1 LKDNINAEKVRG
13 VIFDLGSTLLEYETI
28 PWDDLS
34 LLCLDAG
41 YDYLKNSGHAVPGKD
56 DFIEKYIAIRQ
67 KYRKHSGETLD
78 EWIITDAIGEL
89 LSAFDLNGSASLAED
104 FFAAYHVP
112 LARQVTMFADA
123 PTVLRTLKSNR
134 HKIGLVS
141 NTIFPED
148 AHVEELKKY
157 AIFNLFDFTIFS
169 SSFGKRK
176 PHPEIYKRATELIG
190 LAPENL
196 LFVGDRYIEDY
207 VGPSDFGM
215 QAMIKFREG
224 RPYPDHMPE
233 NVTVIRA
240 LVELLDYLDLK
251 IDDK

>member
-1 LKDNINAEKVRG
+1 MKNNINAEKIRG

-41 YDYLKNSGHAVPGKD
+41 YEFLEKSGYSVPDKG
-56 DFIEKYIAIRQ
+56 DFIEKYIAIRK
-67 KYRKHSGETLD
+67 KYRKLAGETLD
-78 EWIITDAIGEL
+78 EWIITDAIGDL

-112 LARQVTMFADA
+112 LARQVTMFADT
-123 PTVLRTLKSNR
+123 PTVLRALKSGGY
-134 HKIGLVS
+134 KIGLVS

-157 AIFNLFDFTIFS
+157 AIFKLFDFTMFS

-190 LAPENL
+190 LAPEEL

-207 VGPSDFGM
+207 RGPIDFGM
-215 QAMIKFREG
+215 QAMIKYREG
-224 RPYPDHMPE
+224 RVYPDPMPD

-240 LVELLDYLDLK
+240 LVGLLDYLDLK
-251 IDDK
+251 IDDN